1 MNAKQR
7 SFLLNL
13 NRGLIFILAVTGLL
27 MDGYQGSDLPSSFAL
42 VLWLWLPLWARIE
55 ANILNWV
62 SPTIGE
68 IAASVPVRHRE

>member
-7 SFLLNL
+7 SFLVNL

-42 VLWLWLPLWARIE
+42 VFWLWLPVCARIE

-68 IAASVPVRHRE
+68 TAASVPVRHRK

>member
-7 SFLLNL
+7 SFLVNL

-42 VLWLWLPLWARIE
+42 VFWLWLPVCARLE
-55 ANILNWV
+55 ANILKWV
-62 SPTIGE
+62 SPAIGE
-68 IAASVPVRHRE
+68 IAASVPVCHRK